1 MRPPLQRTKRCSIAR
16 SKQIS
21 PRRSKRPPGFTAST
35 EHMAEQ
41 TEAAVLSETSGA
53 VAWITLNR
61 PHAMNA
67 INEEVRMQLPAALRA
82 ADADSGVRVIV
93 IKGAGERAF
102 CAGADIKGFTEAPTP
117 ARYRANR
124 LQGAWVDAIDETK
137 KPVIASIHGFCL
149 GG

>member
-1 MRPPLQRTKRCSIAR
+1 
-16 SKQIS
+16 
-21 PRRSKRPPGFTAST
+21 
-35 EHMAEQ
+35 
-41 TEAAVLSETSGA
+41 
-53 VAWITLNR
+53 
-61 PHAMNA
+61 MNA
-67 INEEVRMQLPAALRA
+67 INEEVRTQLPAALRA

-117 ARYRANR
+117 AKYRANR

-149 GG
+149 GGGLEIAHACDIRIAADDASFALPEVSRGKLPGDVGKPSLSRM